1 MDMVVSVLSLMQ
13 LNMNCYPF
21 CGLILLHLMFF
32 NLCQANDNC
41 TKSIIE
47 VVGVHEYFSQSDPSW
62 ILSEGS
68 EFYSYNPKPNLI
80 NSWVTRRYDQ
90 WSEEPYIIIDLG
102 CVKIINGY
110 YIRNFHMGKKFQ
122 DGTKEGCQGNK
133 KQAN

>member
-1 MDMVVSVLSLMQ
+1 MVSVLSLMQ
-13 LNMNCYPF
+13 LNMNCYPS
-21 CGLILLHLMFF
+21 CGLIFLHLMFF

-41 TKSIIE
+41 TKSIIKTA
-47 VVGVHEYFSQSDPSW
+47 GVHEYFSESDPAW

-102 CVKIINGY
+102 CVKTINGY

-122 DGTKEGCQGNK
+122 DGSKEGCQVK
-133 KQAN
+133 KMK